1 MRMVRFL
8 GLILMLLPVQLL
20 AQDSIQVGLPAP
32 TFFLTALDG
41 SKFFL
46 SEYIAP
52 QGHKTVVLDFFTTW
66 CGPCKKEL
74 PVLDALVKKYPRDS
88 VLLVLVDVG
97 EKRETVLA
105 NFNAAAYS
113 WPVLLD
119 QFSAI
124 SGKYKVVSFPSLF
137 IIDGGGI
144 LRYMCSGFDEKKG
157 LSKAAKVLEQVVYK
171 KGFKGEKGKGSRNIP
186 P

>member
-1 MRMVRFL
+1 MEVVTVRMMRFL
-8 GLILMLLPVQLL
+8 ALILMLSSVQLL
-20 AQDSIQVGLPAP
+20 AQDSIKVGLPAP

-52 QGHKTVVLDFFTTW
+52 QGRKTVVLDFFATW

-97 EKRETVLA
+97 EKRETVVA

-119 QFSAI
+119 QFSAV
-124 SGKYKVVSFPSLF
+124 SDKYNAKILPSLF
-137 IIDGGGI
+137 IIDSGGI
-144 LRYMCSGFDEKKG
+144 VRYMGSGYDEKKG
-157 LSKAAKVLEQVVYK
+157 LSKAAKILDQVVYK
-171 KGFKGEKGKGSRNIP
+171 KGLKGKRIKS
-186 P
+186 